1 METAR
6 YWLGSDIGG
15 TFTDT
20 VLVDVASG
28 RVWTSKVL
36 TTRPPHLGALEGIA
50 AVVEEA
56 GVDYAALRRVVHA
69 TTLVSNALIERR
81 GASVGL
87 LTTDGFADVLQIG
100 RELRFDGYALD
111 IRMPPPLVPA
121 ARRKAIPE
129 RVLSDGTPYLTLDR
143 DAARTAIGELRED
156 GVEAFAICLLHS
168 YMNPDHEQS
177 LATLVREAAG
187 DDVPVSVSSEIAA
200 EFREYERTS
209 TTVAN
214 AYVQPIV
221 ARYQR
226 ELQSRLA
233 ERGCGTEL
241 FIMLSE
247 GGVGT
252 TELAAQHPIRL
263 VESGPAAGVL
273 AGTWMAE
280 RIGESRLV
288 SLDVGGTTA
297 KACLVRDG
305 APTRTNLFEV
315 ARTKRFMKGSGIPL
329 SVPSI
334 EMVEVGAGGGS
345 IAHIDNAGILR
356 VGPESAE
363 SDPGPACY
371 GLGGEEPTVTD
382 ANLVLGYLSADDFAG
397 GTRRLDIDA
406 ARAAIETIA
415 EPLGI
420 TLEEAA
426 AAIVELATETMVGAV
441 RVHLAEQGQD
451 PRACTLIPSG
461 GGGPLHGPAVARKMH
476 LRRVVCPPRAG
487 VFSALGLLVARPS
500 FNLGRTMITRLAEAD
515 WDAVNR
521 LLDEIEA
528 QGRQVFAGFD
538 IDEAEVEVSRSAEI
552 RRLGQTH
559 SVTVPIPGHALGPA
573 DQAVIEQRFEEVC
586 LQLYGHSLGDAPA
599 EVLTWRVS
607 LQGPEPDMSTMQRV
621 AADTVRE
628 PRSRECYFRGHGHL
642 TTAVFDR
649 LSLDVG
655 ASGDGPAL
663 IEEPDSTALVGP
675 GDRFFIDDLGN
686 LVVELGDSA

>member
-1 METAR
+1 MNTTR

-20 VLVDVASG
+20 VLADVATG

-36 TTRPPHLGALEGIA
+36 TTTPPHVGALDGMTKVLENA
-50 AVVEEA
+50 SVQ
-56 GVDYAALRRVVHA
+56 YAELKRVIHA

-81 GASVGL
+81 GATVGL
-87 LTTDGFADVLQIG
+87 LTTDGFVDVLQIG
-100 RELRFDGYALD
+100 REIRFDGYALD
-111 IRMPPPLVPA
+111 IKMPPPLVPA
-121 ARRKAIPE
+121 PRRKAVKE
-129 RVLSDGTPYLTLDR
+129 RVLSDGTPYQPLDEGS
-143 DAARTAIGELRED
+143 ARTAIAQLRED

-168 YMNPDHEQS
+168 YMNREHERA
-177 LATLVREAAG
+177 LARLIHETSNG
-187 DDVPVSVSSEIAA
+187 DVPVSVSSEVAA

-221 ARYQR
+221 ARYLR
-226 ELQSRLA
+226 ELQSELTA
-233 ERGCGTEL
+233 RGCRSEL

-247 GGVGT
+247 GGIGT
-252 TELAAQHPIRL
+252 TELSTQHSIRL

-280 RIGESRLV
+280 RIGENRLV

-305 APTRTNLFEV
+305 SPTRTNLFEV

-345 IAHIDNAGILR
+345 IAHVDEAGILR

-363 SDPGPACY
+363 SNPGPACY
-371 GLGGEEPTVTD
+371 GLGGERATVTD
-382 ANLVLGYLSADDFAG
+382 ANLVLGYLSAKDFAG
-397 GTRRLDIDA
+397 GTRQLDLEA
-406 ARAAIETIA
+406 ARTAVGTIA
-415 EPLGI
+415 ESLGVS
-420 TLEEAA
+420 LEDAA
-426 AAIVELATETMVGAV
+426 AAIVEIATETMVGAV

-487 VFSALGLLVARPS
+487 VFSALGLLVARPA
-500 FNLGRTMITRLAEAD
+500 FNLGRTMISKLEYAD
-515 WDAVNR
+515 WDAVNG
-521 LLDEIEA
+521 LLDDMES
-528 QGRQVFAGFD
+528 QGREVFAGFD
-538 IDEAEVEVSRSAEI
+538 IDAGQIDVTRAADI

-559 SVTVPIPGHALGPA
+559 SVTVPIPSHRLSAT
-573 DQAVIEQRFEEVC
+573 DQARIEEEFEAVC
-586 LQLYGHSLGDAPA
+586 LQMYGNSLGDAPA

-607 LQGPEPDMSTMQRV
+607 LQGPEPDMSSLQGVT
-621 AADTVRE
+621 AE
-628 PRSRECYFRGHGHL
+628 HIKPPSSRECYFRGHGFR
-642 TTAVFDR
+642 TTTVYDR
-649 LSLDVG
+649 LSLRPEEGG
-655 ASGDGPAL
+655 AGPAL

-675 GDRFFIDDLGN
+675 EDRFRIDELGN
-686 LVVELGDSA
+686 LIVDVGGGS